1 MSQLHIYIYINSG
14 YIILGVIKVIYTTH
28 LEPTR
33 LTPPLPF
40 PDFLG
45 QKMAWLGARS
55 RFEHFAHALPS
66 TKPGTG
72 GPGTT
77 VNNCPNY
84 VDHFFFPHF
93 WTAVEKKRTTAPRSS
108 EVNSEGSLRRFFFL
122 KKKTIICKGI

>member
-1 MSQLHIYIYINSG
+1 MYIYIYINSG

-33 LTPPLPF
+33 FTLSTSQRIFSAACGL
-40 PDFLG
+40 
-45 QKMAWLGARS
+45 KMAWLGARS

-84 VDHFFFPHF
+84 RTVFFSRIFG
-93 WTAVEKKRTTAPRSS
+93 RRS
-108 EVNSEGSLRRFFFL
+108 
-122 KKKTIICKGI
+122 KKTRPHSGPKE